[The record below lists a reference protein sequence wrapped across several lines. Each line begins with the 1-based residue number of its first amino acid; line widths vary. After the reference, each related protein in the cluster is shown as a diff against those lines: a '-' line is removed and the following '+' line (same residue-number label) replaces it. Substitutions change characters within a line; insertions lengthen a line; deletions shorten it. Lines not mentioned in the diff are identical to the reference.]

1 MLKTGRES
9 YLNHSALTE
18 SEQAQ
23 ACCLIAHEHLK
34 KGEFDEGCAALERWW
49 TIGEWPRM
57 EGLDQRAAAELLFT
71 AGSLSGW
78 TAGAKQVAGGQ
89 KNAESLLSG
98 SITLFNLMGERRCSA
113 ESKIELAYCYYR
125 QGLFDYARAIL
136 REALNDLSEQDSE
149 LKGTAFIR
157 LAIIERHA
165 GRLREALSLLD
176 EASAIIETD
185 SPWSKGRY
193 HLELATTL
201 KNLGTAEKCD
211 DFFAQA
217 QAQYREALNQFSL
230 IGNKRYCAIVEN
242 NHGYLLISLNQNT
255 EAEQHLIQAHHL
267 FESLEDNVRRAQVE
281 ETLTQ
286 LYIVSNRFDLAV
298 ETIERAIETLE
309 TSGADALFA
318 EALTTKGLVLS
329 KLGHQEKAR
338 LQLEQAQ
345 RVAERCGDYEGAG
358 RAALILIEELFD
370 YLSDEDRREVG
381 SRADKLLSDSQQ
393 SSIKKRL
400 EICLENIADAHAKH
414 EQQREQAA
422 HAEKMR
428 ALGELSFGVAHNV
441 NNALTGILGR
451 AQLLL
456 KSDPEKMRNGLKM
469 IIKSAEDGAQIVRR
483 IQDFACQRRSRDF
496 QPISITELLKD
507 TWEMTRPRWE
517 HLQDAQAIRFV
528 IETACNAYIMG
539 DEVELREVLVNLV
552 YNAVDAMPQGGA
564 IYMGVHEEFG
574 KVVLSISDTGT
585 GMSPEVKSRIF
596 DPFFT
601 TKGKGGTGMGL
612 AVSFGIIRRHEGSV
626 EVESEEGHGTTF
638 RITLPPAFGLQVLS
652 PQPEADHIGAS
663 QVTEKVRVLV
673 VDDDA
678 TVRELLGDTL
688 EEEGCEVVTAK
699 DGEEALEMY
708 NSSDQQFDAIFTDI
722 GMKEMSGW
730 DLVSAVRQKC
740 GEIPLAIVSGWGD
753 TISADQQREM
763 KTDWVVAKPFDIDRI
778 SQIAKE
784 IASRKKDRMTQQA
797 QTQPQTTVTSNHWA
811 TRYQKIRQAN

>member
-1 MLKTGRES
+1 MLKIES
-9 YLNHSALTE
+9 PLNHSALTE
-18 SEQAQ
+18 SQQAQ
-23 ACCLIAHEHLK
+23 ACCVIGHEHLK

-49 TIGEWPRM
+49 KVGEWPHM
-57 EGLDQRAAAELLFT
+57 EGLGQKAAAELLFT

-78 TAGAKQVAGGQ
+78 MAGAKKVAGGQ

-98 SITLFNLMGERRCSA
+98 AITLFNLLGERRCAA

-136 REALNDLSEQDSE
+136 REALNDLSEQDLE
-149 LKGTAFIR
+149 LKGMAFIR

-165 GRLREALSLLD
+165 GRLREALTLLD
-176 EASAIIETD
+176 EVASIIETD
-185 SPWSKGRY
+185 NPWSKGRY
-193 HLELATTL
+193 HLELATIHM
-201 KNLGTAEKCD
+201 NLGTAEKCD
-211 DFFAQA
+211 AFFAQA
-217 QAQYREALNQFSL
+217 QTHYREALNQFSL
-230 IGNKRYCAIVEN
+230 IGNRRYCAIVEN
-242 NHGYLLISLNQNT
+242 NHGFLLISLNQNV

-267 FESLEDNVRRAQVE
+267 FEGLEDNVRRAQVE

-286 LYIVSNRFDLAV
+286 LYIASNRFELAI

-309 TSGADALFA
+309 TSDADALFA

-329 KLGHQEKAR
+329 KLGHRQESR
-338 LQLEQAQ
+338 LTLEQAQ
-345 RVAERCGDYEGAG
+345 RVAERCGDHEGAG

-370 YLSDEDRREVG
+370 YLTDEDRREIG
-381 SRADKLLSDSQQ
+381 GRASKLLHDSQQ
-393 SSIKKRL
+393 SSIKERL
-400 EICLENIADAHAKH
+400 EICSENIAEAHAKH

-456 KSDPEKMRNGLKM
+456 KGDSEKMRNGLKM

-507 TWEMTRPRWE
+507 IWEMTRPRWE
-517 HLQDAQAIRFV
+517 HRQNAQAIRFV
-528 IETACNAYIMG
+528 IESACSTHIMG
-539 DEVELREVLVNLV
+539 DAVELREVLVNLV
-552 YNAVDAMPQGGA
+552 YNAVDAMPQGGTIRMCA
-564 IYMGVHEEFG
+564 REELG

-638 RITLPPAFGLQVLS
+638 RITLPPAFGLKALS
-652 PQPEADHIGAS
+652 PQPEADYMGAS
-663 QVTEKVRVLV
+663 QIAEKVCVLV

-678 TVRELLGDTL
+678 TVRELLVDTL
-688 EEEGCEVVTAK
+688 EVEGCEVVTAK
-699 DGEEALEMY
+699 NGEEALEMY

-730 DLVSAVRQKC
+730 DLVSAVRERC
-740 GEIPLAIVSGWGD
+740 GEIPLAIISGWGD

-763 KTDWVVAKPFDIDRI
+763 KTDWVVPKPFDIDRI

-784 IASRKKDRMTQQA
+784 IANRKQDRRIQQA
-797 QTQPQTTVTSNHWA
+797 QTMVTSNHWA
-811 TRYQKIRQAN
+811 TRYQKRS